1 MKFGTHEANAMLINM
16 GSGGNLGNTW
26 FGHNLVWKKTVIN

>member
-1 MKFGTHEANAMLINM
+1 M

-26 FGHNLVWKKTVIN
+26 FGHNLVWKKKVIN